1 MQFSCESCKAQ
12 LQIADEKVR
21 GKRLIVRCK
30 RCGAKIGISDPALGA
45 AKPVAPKPAT
55 PSAPAA
61 ASPSV
66 RIAVSSSAAAAKPEK
81 KPLRR
86 DSDTESTRA
95 MDSDLL
101 EQALQASKA
110 DDPSIAPNRAA
121 AKPGSA
127 AKPAPASADDLADWF
142 AMLHGKQTGP
152 MTRAE
157 LTTKIDLGE
166 VGPRTY
172 LWKDG
177 MDAWQRAKDLPELA
191 ALFPQ
196 LPSAPPLPPPV
207 ASRPAQ
213 GLREFSAADFAPP
226 ALASL
231 PPVEVAEQPRVAK
244 PPVRTPAPGKVAPA
258 ASAKGEEDRTEFD
271 LLSSG
276 ERVHQEGVSKELF
289 SSEGNTPKGAADLAG
304 WAAAELQKKVPSR
317 PPAKPASLM
326 FESAAPRPGRGPF
339 AVVVIALIAVA
350 AVLLWFEFGSASAS
364 GPKTDEGKDGSV
376 AAPETPPETPPEK
389 PPEKP
394 AAKPAEKPPEPAP
407 IGLTADQVRKKL
419 DENKASLQTCID
431 EALRRDPNLR
441 VGKIHIAT
449 NIAPSGQVTSA
460 KIDKNTVE
468 QSALGACLRKAT
480 KKIAFPPFGGDAFD
494 VDIPI
499 VVTAGE

>member
-1 MQFSCESCKAQ
+1 
-12 LQIADEKVR
+12 VR

-45 AKPVAPKPAT
+45 AKPVAPKPAAPT
-55 PSAPAA
+55 PS
-61 ASPSV
+61 
-66 RIAVSSSAAAAKPEK
+66 KPEK
-81 KPLRR
+81 KPVYR

-110 DDPSIAPNRAA
+110 DDPSIAPDGAPAA
-121 AKPGSA
+121 ASPA
-127 AKPAPASADDLADWF
+127 AVHADAADWF

-152 MTRAE
+152 LTRAE
-157 LTTKIDLGE
+157 LVAKIDLGE

-177 MDAWQRAKDLPELA
+177 MDAWQRAKELPELA

-207 ASRPAQ
+207 APQPVQ
-213 GLREFSAADFAPP
+213 GLREFTAEDFAAP
-226 ALASL
+226 AKASL
-231 PPVEVAEQPRVAK
+231 PPVSEQPRLAK
-244 PPVRTPAPGKVAPA
+244 PPVPATEEERTSKDPLPLA
-258 ASAKGEEDRTEFD
+258 
-271 LLSSG
+271 
-276 ERVHQEGVSKELF
+276 ERVHHEGIGEDLF
-289 SSEGNTPKGAADLAG
+289 ASEGNTPKEAADLAG
-304 WAAAELQKKVPSR
+304 WAAAELQKKAPSR
-317 PPAKPASLM
+317 PPAKPAPLM
-326 FESAAPRPGRGPF
+326 FESAAPRPSRGPF

-364 GPKTDEGKDGSV
+364 GPMTDEGKDGSV
-376 AAPETPPETPPEK
+376 AAPEK

-394 AAKPAEKPPEPAP
+394 AGKPAEKPAAKPTEKPPQPAP

-468 QSALGACLRKAT
+468 QSPLGACLRKAT

>member
-45 AKPVAPKPAT
+45 AKPVAPKPA
-55 PSAPAA
+55 APA
-61 ASPSV
+61 PS
-66 RIAVSSSAAAAKPEK
+66 KPERR
-81 KPLRR
+81 PVHR

-110 DDPSIAPNRAA
+110 DDPSIAPSGAA

-127 AKPAPASADDLADWF
+127 AKPLPAPASADLADWF
-142 AMLHGKQTGP
+142 AMLRGKQTGP
-152 MTRAE
+152 MTRNE
-157 LTTKIDLGE
+157 LTTRIDLGE

-177 MDAWQRAKDLPELA
+177 MDAWQRAKELPELA
-191 ALFPQ
+191 GLFPQ
-196 LPSAPPLPPPV
+196 LPSAPPLQPPV
-207 ASRPAQ
+207 ASQPAQ

-244 PPVRTPAPGKVAPA
+244 PPVPTPAPGRVAPV

-276 ERVHQEGVSKELF
+276 ERVHQEGVAKELF
-289 SSEGNTPKGAADLAG
+289 SSQGNTPKAAADLAG
-304 WAAAELQKKVPSR
+304 WAAAELQKKAPSR
-317 PPAKPASLM
+317 PPAKPAPLM
-326 FESAAPRPGRGPF
+326 FESAAPRPSRGPF

-350 AVLLWFEFGSASAS
+350 AGLLWFEFGSASAS
-364 GPKTDEGKDGSV
+364 GPMTDEGKDGSV
-376 AAPETPPETPPEK
+376 AAPEKPATKPAEK
-389 PPEKP
+389 PAAKPAEKP
-394 AAKPAEKPPEPAP
+394 AAKPAEKPPEPVP
-407 IGLTADQVRKKL
+407 IGLTSDQVRKKL

-468 QSALGACLRKAT
+468 QSLLGACLRKAT